1 MLIKFFILLF
11 IFINIF
17 FNIHATEKQL
27 IINRLIETNNLT
39 FDFIQL
45 TNNKKEV
52 GTCVLAFDNK
62 LVCDYQD
69 SIQKRIIINDKTLVV
84 QQKRYNKTY
93 FYPISKSAFIKIF
106 NKNNLINLIK
116 KSDYQLDNNIRLTYI
131 GENKEKIVI
140 LFKKNNY
147 DLVGWEV
154 TDQLQNSINFSIKI
168 KYVNSEIN
176 PKIFKMPVN

>member
-1 MLIKFFILLF
+1 LLIKFFILLF

-27 IINRLIETNNLT
+27 VINRLIETNNLT

-62 LVCDYQD
+62 LVCDYED
-69 SIQKRIIINDKTLVV
+69 SFQKRIIINDKTLVI

-93 FYPISKSAFIKIF
+93 FYPISKSSFIKIF

-131 GENKEKIVI
+131 GKNNEKIVI
-140 LFKKNNY
+140 FFKKNNY

-154 TDQLQNSINFSIKI
+154 TDQLQNTINFSIKI

>member
-27 IINRLIETNNLT
+27 IINRLIEINNLT

-62 LVCDYQD
+62 LVCDYED
-69 SIQKRIIINDKTLVV
+69 SFQKRIIINDKTLVI

-93 FYPISKSAFIKIF
+93 FYPISKSSFIKIF

-131 GENKEKIVI
+131 GKNNEKIVI
-140 LFKKNNY
+140 FFKKNNY

-154 TDQLQNSINFSIKI
+154 TDQLQNTINFSIKI

>member
-62 LVCDYQD
+62 LVCDYED
-69 SIQKRIIINDKTLVV
+69 SFQKRIIINDKTLVI

-93 FYPISKSAFIKIF
+93 FYPISKSSFIKIF

-131 GENKEKIVI
+131 GKNNEKIVI
-140 LFKKNNY
+140 FFKKNNY

-154 TDQLQNSINFSIKI
+154 TDQLQNTINFSIKI

>member
-27 IINRLIETNNLT
+27 IINRLIEINNLT

-62 LVCDYQD
+62 LVCDYED
-69 SIQKRIIINDKTLVV
+69 SFQKRIIINDKTLVI

-93 FYPISKSAFIKIF
+93 FYPISKSSFIKIF

-140 LFKKNNY
+140 FFKKNNY

-154 TDQLQNSINFSIKI
+154 TDQLQNTINFSIKI

-176 PKIFKMPVN
+176 PKIFKMPTN

>member
-27 IINRLIETNNLT
+27 VINRLIETNNLT

-62 LVCDYQD
+62 LVCDYED
-69 SIQKRIIINDKTLVV
+69 SFQKRIIINDKTLVV

-93 FYPISKSAFIKIF
+93 FYPISKSSFIKIF

-140 LFKKNNY
+140 FFKKNNY

-154 TDQLQNSINFSIKI
+154 TDQLQNTINFSIKI

-176 PKIFKMPVN
+176 PKIFKMPTN

>member
-1 MLIKFFILLF
+1 MFIKFFTLLF
-11 IFINIF
+11 VFINIF

-27 IINRLIETNNLT
+27 IINRLIEINNLT

-84 QQKRYNKTY
+84 QQKRYNKIY

-106 NKNNLINLIK
+106 NKDSLINLIK

-131 GENKEKIVI
+131 GRGEEKII
-140 LFKKNNY
+140 IFFKKSNY

-154 TDQLQNSINFSIKI
+154 IDQLQNTINFSIKI
-168 KYVNSEIN
+168 KYVNNEIN
-176 PKIFKMPVN
+176 PKIFKIPIN

>member
-27 IINRLIETNNLT
+27 VINRLIETNNLT

-62 LVCDYQD
+62 LVCDYED
-69 SIQKRIIINDKTLVV
+69 SFQKRIIINDKTLVV

-93 FYPISKSAFIKIF
+93 FYPISKSPFIKIF

-140 LFKKNNY
+140 FFKKNNY

-154 TDQLQNSINFSIKI
+154 TDQLQNTINFSIKI

-176 PKIFKMPVN
+176 PKIFKMPTN

>member
-1 MLIKFFILLF
+1 
-11 IFINIF
+11 
-17 FNIHATEKQL
+17 L
-27 IINRLIETNNLT
+27 IINRLIEINNLT

-62 LVCDYQD
+62 LVCDYED
-69 SIQKRIIINDKTLVV
+69 SFQKRIIINDKTLVI

-93 FYPISKSAFIKIF
+93 FYPISKSSFIKIF

-131 GENKEKIVI
+131 GKNNEKIVI
-140 LFKKNNY
+140 FFKKNNY

-154 TDQLQNSINFSIKI
+154 TDQLQNTINFSIKI

>member
-27 IINRLIETNNLT
+27 VINRLIETNNLT

-62 LVCDYQD
+62 LVCDYED
-69 SIQKRIIINDKTLVV
+69 SFQKRIIINDKTLVI

-93 FYPISKSAFIKIF
+93 FYPISKSSFIKIF

-140 LFKKNNY
+140 FFKKNNY

-154 TDQLQNSINFSIKI
+154 TDQLQNTINFSIKI

-176 PKIFKMPVN
+176 PKIFKMPTN